1 MLEAEG
7 VSIAYARDG
16 AAVPA
21 LRGVSLRV
29 QPGQIVAVAGANG
42 SGKSTLARALCGAEL
57 AAGGRVVADG
67 HDPAAGEEERRTLR
81 RLVGIVRQNPQD
93 QIVAARVGDEVAFG
107 PRNLGLPEPE
117 VAARVRA
124 ALEAVGLAGFE
135 ERETRALSGG
145 EEQRLA
151 IAGVLAMEPRYLVF
165 DEPSAHLD
173 AELRPRL
180 LELLRALAAEQG
192 AGVVLVTHEAR
203 EALAADELLVLEA
216 GAVAWRGAPRDL
228 LLGHPELWDAVF
240 MPCPEAAALR
250 GGATAAA
257 GAADGGVAAA
267 DAAAAADL
275 VAGGGTA
282 GAAAPQAAP
291 TATRGP
297 ELVFDSVSFG
307 YGGRRVLD
315 GLSFRARPG
324 RVLLVAGPSGSGK
337 STLAALAAGLLAPE
351 RGSIALGAT
360 APEPG
365 AVGLALQHPEQQF
378 FLDTVHDELAFGPR
392 NAGLAEE
399 EVAARVAR
407 ALAVVGLEEELAGR
421 DPFSL
426 SGGQAR
432 RVGLAAVLSLDA
444 AAYVFDEP
452 TAGLDVAGRRAV
464 HRMARSL
471 AEDGCAVLV
480 ISHDLEEWLPVA
492 DDVLRLGPAP
502 AGPIDPA
509 AGEVPAPAS
518 GSASTPDSAVGE
530 EPAPAPAPAAPA
542 PVPAPAPRLDARV
555 KIALLLELTA
565 ALFLAPG
572 PAALACCAVALLV
585 ALWRAGVR
593 PGSVARAL
601 KPAAFALA
609 LVLCANA
616 VRCDGSGEL
625 ALAGPLGLSAA
636 GALAGAA
643 AVARILVLV
652 GFVVAAAATTTAAE
666 LAEACLRLL
675 RPLGRAGLPVEELGS
690 ALSLAIRFVPIV
702 GDEFQRIQLAQRARG
717 VRLDAG
723 PVLERIG
730 RWLAVFAPF
739 LIGLFRRA
747 DRLAESMAARCYAGA
762 AAVAPRR
769 LAARDWLALAAGTL
783 AMAAMVLVAG

>member
-16 AAVPA
+16 AVAPA
-21 LRGVSLRV
+21 LCGVSLRV
-29 QPGQIVAVAGANG
+29 HPGQIVAVAGANG

-57 AAGGRVVADG
+57 AAGGRVAADG
-67 HDPAAGEEERRTLR
+67 HDPAAGEEERRAVR

-124 ALEAVGLAGFE
+124 ALAAVGLAGFE

-165 DEPSAHLD
+165 DEPSSHLD

-228 LLGHPELWDAVF
+228 LLGRPELWDATL
-240 MPCPEAAALR
+240 MPCPEATALR
-250 GGATAAA
+250 GRAAGSAGDGGAAAA
-257 GAADGGVAAA
+257 GAA
-267 DAAAAADL
+267 
-275 VAGGGTA
+275 AGGGTA
-282 GAAAPQAAP
+282 AAAAPKAAP
-291 TATRGP
+291 AVARGP

-307 YGGRRVLD
+307 YGSRQVLH
-315 GLSFRARPG
+315 GLSFRAQPG

-351 RGSIALGAT
+351 RGSIALGASLP
-360 APEPG
+360 APG

-378 FLDTVHDELAFGPR
+378 FLDTVYDELAFGPR

-399 EVAARVAR
+399 EVAARVTR
-407 ALAVVGLEEELAGR
+407 ALAAVGLEEELAGR

-432 RVGLAAVLSLDA
+432 RVGLAAVLTLDA

-471 AEDGCAVLV
+471 AEDGRVVLV

-492 DDVLRLGPAP
+492 DDVLQLGSAP
-502 AGPIDPA
+502 AGPVDSV
-509 AGEVPAPAS
+509 AGEEPVPVS
-518 GSASTPDSAVGE
+518 GFASTPDSAVGE
-530 EPAPAPAPAAPA
+530 EPAPAATPAAPA
-542 PVPAPAPRLDARV
+542 PVPAPAARLDARV

-572 PAALACCAVALLV
+572 PAALACCAAVLLA

-675 RPLGRAGLPVEELGS
+675 RPLGRVGLPVEELGS

-702 GDEFQRIQLAQRARG
+702 GDEFRRIQLAQRARG

-769 LAARDWLALAAGTL
+769 LAARDWLVLAAGTL
-783 AMAAMVLVAG
+783 AMAALVLVAG